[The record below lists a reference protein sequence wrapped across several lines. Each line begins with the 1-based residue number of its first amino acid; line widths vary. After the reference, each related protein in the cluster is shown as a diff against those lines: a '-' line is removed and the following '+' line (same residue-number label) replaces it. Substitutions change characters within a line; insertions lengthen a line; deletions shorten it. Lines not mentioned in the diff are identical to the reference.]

1 MIFPYSFHLKVTD
14 IKGQS
19 GEDEVLVY
27 VKAPI
32 NQPPIAKIG
41 QNRTLNLPKNW
52 VVLDG
57 SESED
62 DFGILSWTWDQLQ
75 GPNQAVLINKNASK
89 CNATNLTKGNY
100 VFQLTVKD
108 KEDNENSAIMGVTV
122 NQDTNTAPKANAGND
137 VIVTLP
143 QNLVVINGS
152 DSSDDLKIAKY
163 KWTRDVKSL
172 AAGKML
178 GNSSQEAVLYLVNLV
193 PGVYIFNLKV
203 WDDQGKSSSDS
214 VSITVQENP
223 NRKHV
228 IRAILDINITSL
240 TQSHMKDFQQGV
252 SLLIK
257 SDDNKLEPNVKIL
270 NILPQQDT
278 SKYHYRVYQQVLDGY
293 LAENISKLQMTKN
306 SSKFVYILISI
317 HLFF

>member
-1 MIFPYSFHLKVTD
+1 MKVTD

-32 NQPPIAKIG
+32 NQPPIAKTG

-278 SKYHYRVYQQVLDGY
+278 SKYHYRVYQQVLDGN

>member
-62 DFGILSWTWDQLQ
+62 DFGITIWNWEQLQ

-108 KEDNENSAIMGVTV
+108 KEENENSAIMGVTV
-122 NQDTNTAPKANAGND
+122 NQDTNSAPKANAGKYQFFSIFD
-137 VIVTLP
+137 SFSVILF
-143 QNLVVINGS
+143 S
-152 DSSDDLKIAKY
+152 
-163 KWTRDVKSL
+163 
-172 AAGKML
+172 
-178 GNSSQEAVLYLVNLV
+178 
-193 PGVYIFNLKV
+193 IFS
-203 WDDQGKSSSDS
+203 G
-214 VSITVQENP
+214 I
-223 NRKHV
+223 
-228 IRAILDINITSL
+228 
-240 TQSHMKDFQQGV
+240 
-252 SLLIK
+252 
-257 SDDNKLEPNVKIL
+257 
-270 NILPQQDT
+270 
-278 SKYHYRVYQQVLDGY
+278 
-293 LAENISKLQMTKN
+293 
-306 SSKFVYILISI
+306 
-317 HLFF
+317 

>member
-32 NQPPIAKIG
+32 NQPPIAKTG

-62 DFGILSWTWDQLQ
+62 DFGIISWTWDQLQ

>member
-32 NQPPIAKIG
+32 NQPPIAKTG

>member
-32 NQPPIAKIG
+32 NQPPIAKTG

-62 DFGILSWTWDQLQ
+62 DFGIISWTWDQLQ

-278 SKYHYRVYQQVLDGY
+278 SKYHYRVYQQVLDGN

>member
-1 MIFPYSFHLKVTD
+1 MKVTD

-32 NQPPIAKIG
+32 NQPPIAKTG

-270 NILPQQDT
+270 NILAQQDT
-278 SKYHYRVYQQVLDGY
+278 SKYHTGCT
-293 LAENISKLQMTKN
+293 N
-306 SSKFVYILISI
+306 KF
-317 HLFF
+317 

>member
-32 NQPPIAKIG
+32 NQPPIAKTG

-278 SKYHYRVYQQVLDGY
+278 SKYHYRVYQQVLDGN